1 MFGFPARILSGST
14 EHKVEIDAKG
24 QFTVINN
31 LGLKQNLSTTFMF
44 SLDKSMEEFPDLE
57 LCNIVMQDVNSYAI
71 KTH

>member
-1 MFGFPARILSGST
+1 MLKANLLLT
-14 EHKVEIDAKG
+14 LEM
-24 QFTVINN
+24 VINN

-71 KTH
+71 KIHLGSPSLS

>member
-1 MFGFPARILSGST
+1 MFGFPARILLGST